1 MAGGEYTRRSATD
14 RPGGRGSRR
23 RGPAAV
29 VVGAASRDVTI
40 ADPRGWRLG
49 GGVTYCALTLA
60 RLGIATAA
68 LVGVDQ
74 IAAEAWELDLLRG
87 AGADVRLVHLE
98 HGPVFENVE
107 RPDGRVQTCL
117 DAGSAVPVDALPG
130 AWRSADWWVLGP
142 VAGELPDDWAAVPPA
157 AAHVSLGWQ
166 GLLRDLRPGR
176 HVGRLAPRASPLVA
190 RAELVAVSRHDVDQA
205 LRISALIS
213 LLRPGAELILTAGV
227 EGGVVLRAGPDGRA
241 TRVRRYPALRS
252 AHEVDPTG
260 AGDAFLAAFVA
271 GRIAAGQTGR
281 PPGEGRL
288 LRLAAAAAA
297 LVVEDVG
304 LAGVPDRERLACRL
318 RGQG

>member
-14 RPGGRGSRR
+14 RPGGRRGRR
-23 RGPAAV
+23 TGPAAV
-29 VVGAASRDVTI
+29 VVGAASRDVTA
-40 ADPRGWRLG
+40 ADRRGWRLG

-74 IAAEAWELDLLRG
+74 AAAKAWELDLLRG

-107 RPDGRVQTCL
+107 RSDGRVQTCV
-117 DAGSAVPVDALPG
+117 DAGSAVPVDALPA
-130 AWRSADWWVLGP
+130 AWRPADWWVLGP
-142 VAGELPDDWAAVPPA
+142 VAGELPDAWAAVPPS
-157 AAHVSLGWQ
+157 AAHVVLGWQ
-166 GLLRDLRPGR
+166 GLLRDLRPGG

-205 LRISALIS
+205 LPIPALIGP
-213 LLRPGAELILTAGV
+213 LRAGAELILTAGDA
-227 EGGVVLRAGPDGRA
+227 GGFVLRAGPGGRA
-241 TRVRRYPALRS
+241 ARVRRYPALRS

-260 AGDAFLAAFVA
+260 AGDTFLAAYVA
-271 GRIAAGQTGR
+271 GRIAATRAAR
-281 PPGEGRL
+281 PVDERRL

-304 LAGVPDRERLACRL
+304 LVGVPDGERLACRL